1 MVEVVDSGP
10 ETSGGGGLRSLRMK
24 RALVTGVG
32 GGGSSL
38 VGLGEREER
47 LVRSLVGGEDD
58 DDDDA
63 GLERKR
69 RTPFMLMG
77 TGKNDVL
84 AQPTA
89 GYKTALKWR
98 KNEAEAQGN
107 ARRRKMSKDIYAT
120 FGQAER
126 PATTLS
132 TIRQPQNFYGV
143 YCSTLPRLEAPH
155 RIPSSNAPQTPSP
168 SARTPSQKRNQTRR
182 REPDSQRRRRGQAI

>member
-10 ETSGGGGLRSLRMK
+10 ETSGGGGLRSLRIK
-24 RALVTGVG
+24 RALVISGG

-58 DDDDA
+58 DDDEA

-89 GYKTALKWR
+89 GYKTALKGTIKR
-98 KNEAEAQGN
+98 SRSTRERQQAEDEQ
-107 ARRRKMSKDIYAT
+107 RHIRHFR
-120 FGQAER
+120 QAER
-126 PATTLS
+126 PATACLRS
-132 TIRQPQNFYGV
+132 DILR
-143 YCSTLPRLEAPH
+143 RLLLYS
-155 RIPSSNAPQTPSP
+155 PSS
-168 SARTPSQKRNQTRR
+168 
-182 REPDSQRRRRGQAI
+182 RGTML

>member
-1 MVEVVDSGP
+1 MEVVDSGP
-10 ETSGGGGLRSLRMK
+10 ETSGGGGLRSLRIK
-24 RALVTGVG
+24 RALVIGGG

-58 DDDDA
+58 DDDEA

-89 GYKTALKWR
+89 GYKTALKGTIKR
-98 KNEAEAQGN
+98 SRSTRERQQAEDEQ
-107 ARRRKMSKDIYAT
+107 RHIRH

-126 PATTLS
+126 PVS
-132 TIRQPQNFYGV
+132 TIRQPQIFYGV
-143 YCSTLPRLEAPH
+143 YYSTLPRLEAPCCK
-155 RIPSSNAPQTPSP
+155 PSSNAPQTPSP